1 MNTKSATEYKKSTQT
16 TSGSAQMNQANID
29 SSNPPENA
37 VTKEIKNIERLRKL
51 VEGPEPLWPIPVPD
65 EKQVTNLK

>member
-1 MNTKSATEYKKSTQT
+1 
-16 TSGSAQMNQANID
+16 MNQANID